1 VAAGNNETIR
11 GELADMAVEKWG
23 EYAARWLPK
32 SHRSLAN
39 SPGFRDQ
46 NVRCRSHDR
55 YDRLPKMPPTGF
67 FSGGWSAMNMGNDFG
82 RLIASLMIA
91 ATACGLQAAG
101 FDGYVVPT
109 GGVPHESVLI
119 HSPEMADG
127 EVVISDADVG
137 SIGWSADGLTCCDT
151 PGCSGGCSTCN
162 SDEGWINRIFG
173 RCHDNCHYW
182 TAQIDALMLW
192 QGNIPSRPLLQSGG
206 VTALDANQ
214 AQTQMGAGPRF
225 GLFYNLDPCHAI
237 EGNYFWVNG
246 FDGEV
251 TLPGGTYTAVT
262 MPDPPVPSSTDAIN
276 GATLLTN
283 GEFKSAEIN
292 WRWRNNEVLTWLLGF
307 RWVEWNQAAQLSGS
321 SIQPAGSFVVDSA
334 TGNDLYGSQIG
345 ADLLFW
351 NAGGRFRL
359 NGIGKAGIYGNHAYQ
374 RASGTLNGVS
384 YGPQTVVGNQVA
396 FFGEVGMYGDIAI
409 NRWLSWRT
417 GYVLFWGSGLA
428 LPTENLSLVNFP
440 PNYRLINITE
450 SLLVHGVTTGLE
462 ARW

>member
-1 VAAGNNETIR
+1 
-11 GELADMAVEKWG
+11 MAVEKWG

-32 SHRSLAN
+32 SHRSLAK
-39 SPGFRDQ
+39 SPVFRDQ

-55 YDRLPKMPPTGF
+55 YDRLPKMPPQV
-67 FSGGWSAMNMGNDFG
+67 SSRGGWSVMNMGTNFG
-82 RLIASLMIA
+82 RLITSLMIA
-91 ATACGLQAAG
+91 ATACSLQAAG

-137 SIGWSADGLTCCDT
+137 SMGWSADGLACCDT
-151 PGCSGGCSTCN
+151 PGCSGSCSTCN
-162 SDEGWINRIFG
+162 SNEGWINRIFG

>member
-1 VAAGNNETIR
+1 M
-11 GELADMAVEKWG
+11 D
-23 EYAARWLPK
+23 
-32 SHRSLAN
+32 
-39 SPGFRDQ
+39 
-46 NVRCRSHDR
+46 
-55 YDRLPKMPPTGF
+55 
-67 FSGGWSAMNMGNDFG
+67 NDFG

-101 FDGYVVPT
+101 FDGYMVPT

-119 HSPEMADG
+119 HSPEMAAG

-137 SIGWSADGLTCCDT
+137 SMGWSADGLACCDT

-182 TAQIDALMLW
+182 TAQVDALMLW

-214 AQTQMGAGPRF
+214 AQTRMGAGPRF

-251 TLPGGTYTAVT
+251 TATAGPYQSVTLPN
-262 MPDPPVPSSTDAIN
+262 PPVPTDVQS
-276 GATLLTN
+276 ATLLTD
-283 GEFKSAEIN
+283 GQFKSAELN

-307 RWVEWNQAAQLSGS
+307 RWVEWNQAARLSGLNG
-321 SIQPAGSFVVDSA
+321 QGQAFTVDGL

-374 RASGTLNGVS
+374 RASGTNGV
-384 YGPQTVVGNQVA
+384 GAVAPETVVGNQVA

-428 LPTENLSLVNFP
+428 LPAENLSLVNGRAGP
-440 PNYRLINITE
+440 PQEFVAPREINITE

>member
-1 VAAGNNETIR
+1 
-11 GELADMAVEKWG
+11 
-23 EYAARWLPK
+23 
-32 SHRSLAN
+32 
-39 SPGFRDQ
+39 
-46 NVRCRSHDR
+46 
-55 YDRLPKMPPTGF
+55 
-67 FSGGWSAMNMGNDFG
+67 MNMCNDFG
-82 RLIASLMIA
+82 RLVTSLMIA

-119 HSPEMADG
+119 HSPEMAEG
-127 EVVISDADVG
+127 EVVISDGDFG
-137 SIGWSADGLTCCDT
+137 TMGWSHDGLTCCDT
-151 PGCSGGCSTCN
+151 PGCSGGCSNCN
-162 SDEGWINRIFG
+162 SSEGWINRIFG

-251 TLPGGTYTAVT
+251 TVPGGSSYTSVA
-262 MPDPPVPSSTDAIN
+262 MPNPPVPASVSA
-276 GATLLTN
+276 ATLLTN
-283 GEFKSAEIN
+283 GQFKSAELN

-307 RWVEWNQAAQLSGS
+307 RWVEWNQSAQLTGLSGPNVQTPD
-321 SIQPAGSFVVDSA
+321 QPFAVDSL
-334 TGNDLYGSQIG
+334 TGNDLYGTQIG

-351 NAGGRFRL
+351 NAGRRFRL
-359 NGIGKAGIYGNHAYQ
+359 NGIGKAGIFGNHAYQ
-374 RASGTLNGVS
+374 RASGTSIAGAAI
-384 YGPQTVVGNQVA
+384 GPETVVGNQVA

-428 LPTENLSLVNFP
+428 LPTENLSLVNGTARNTFGP
-440 PNYRLINITE
+440 PREINITE

>member
-1 VAAGNNETIR
+1 
-11 GELADMAVEKWG
+11 M
-23 EYAARWLPK
+23 
-32 SHRSLAN
+32 N
-39 SPGFRDQ
+39 S
-46 NVRCRSHDR
+46 
-55 YDRLPKMPPTGF
+55 
-67 FSGGWSAMNMGNDFG
+67 GNDFV
-82 RLIASLMIA
+82 RWITLLTIV

-101 FDGYVVPT
+101 FDGYVIPDN
-109 GGVPHESVLI
+109 GRPHDSVLV
-119 HSPEMADG
+119 HSPDFGTDE
-127 EVVISDADVG
+127 EVVISDGDMG
-137 SIGWSADGLTCCDT
+137 SMGWAHAGPACCDA
-151 PGCSGGCSTCN
+151 PGCMGGCGNCN

-192 QGNIPSRPLLQSGG
+192 QGNIASRPLLTSGG

-251 TLPGGTYTAVT
+251 TLPAGSYDTVAL
-262 MPDPPVPSSTDAIN
+262 PVPPQASPLAA
-276 GATLLTN
+276 ATLLTS
-283 GEFKSAEIN
+283 GEFKSAELN

-307 RWVEWNQAAQLSGS
+307 RWVEWNQSMQLVDNPAAPTVGVNE
-321 SIQPAGSFVVDSA
+321 VV
-334 TGNDLYGSQIG
+334 GNDLYGSQIG

-351 NAGGRFRL
+351 NAGRRFRL
-359 NGIGKAGIYGNHAYQ
+359 NGIGKAGIFGNQAYQ
-374 RASGTLNGVS
+374 RSSGVPTGGPATVAGGQVS
-384 YGPQTVVGNQVA
+384 

-409 NRWLSWRT
+409 TRWLSWRT

-428 LPTENLSLVNFP
+428 LPAENLSLVNSNFGP
-440 PNYRLINITE
+440 PREINITE

>member
-1 VAAGNNETIR
+1 MIMCNG
-11 GELADMAVEKWG
+11 
-23 EYAARWLPK
+23 
-32 SHRSLAN
+32 
-39 SPGFRDQ
+39 
-46 NVRCRSHDR
+46 
-55 YDRLPKMPPTGF
+55 
-67 FSGGWSAMNMGNDFG
+67 FG
-82 RLIASLMIA
+82 RLIASLIIA

-101 FDGYVVPT
+101 FDGYVMPAGDVS
-109 GGVPHESVLI
+109 HESVLV
-119 HSPEMADG
+119 HSPNFEADG
-127 EVVISDADVG
+127 EVMISDGGLDNT
-137 SIGWSADGLTCCDT
+137 GWPSGGAPCCDN
-151 PGCSGGCSTCN
+151 PGCHGNCGSCN
-162 SDEGWINRIFG
+162 SDEGWINRIFD

-192 QGNIPSRPLLQSGG
+192 QGNIPSRPLLTSGG

-251 TLPGGTYTAVT
+251 TLPAGTYQAVA
-262 MPDPPVPSSTDAIN
+262 MPNPPVPTVVSA
-276 GATLLTN
+276 ATLLTS
-283 GEFKSAEIN
+283 GEFKSAELN

-307 RWVEWNQAAQLSGS
+307 RWVEWNQATQLSGLS
-321 SIQPAGSFVVDSA
+321 GQSQPFTVDSL

-351 NAGGRFRL
+351 NAGRRFRL

-374 RASGTLNGVS
+374 RASGTSVTGAAG
-384 YGPQTVVGNQVA
+384 GPATVVGNQVA

-428 LPTENLSLVNFP
+428 LPAENLSLVNSDFGP
-440 PNYRLINITE
+440 PREINTTE